1 MTTAMQSLLIAGF
14 AGATP
19 WKLACRLASSANL
32 TRSGEQ
38 TINAVA
44 ALAGDRVLLTAQT
57 AGKDNAIWVV
67 SAGAWT
73 RAEDAD
79 TSDEMQLGTY
89 VRVLE
94 GSNAGNWYLSSPS
107 VAPIVVGSTS
117 LTFTRDVDT
126 PHSGTAPIVVTT
138 GGSVPVISINP
149 ATGSTAGS
157 FSASDKTK
165 LDAATASAT
174 ATTVALRDASGGCAF
189 DDLTAVTLVASSSI
203 KGPTQVSAI
212 KTATY
217 TAAIDEIVRVNPSGG
232 AFDVDLPTAV
242 GNAGRAV
249 TVKNVTS
256 STTAVTVDPDGSETV
271 DTAASYSLAVAYGTA
286 TFISDG
292 ANWMAFPPA

>member
-1 MTTAMQSLLIAGF
+1 MATYLDLIAKHEIQDDGDAVEQSPALDFIGF
-14 AGATP
+14 TITRTDDAISIESPGTP
-19 WKLACRLASSANL
+19 
-32 TRSGEQ
+32 
-38 TINAVA
+38 
-44 ALAGDRVLLTAQT
+44 
-57 AGKDNAIWVV
+57 
-67 SAGAWT
+67 
-73 RAEDAD
+73 
-79 TSDEMQLGTY
+79 
-89 VRVLE
+89 
-94 GSNAGNWYLSSPS
+94 
-107 VAPIVVGSTS
+107 
-117 LTFTRDVDT
+117 
-126 PHSGTAPIVVTT
+126 SGTAPIVVTT